1 MVGRPKKETTTKKKK
16 QSMGNKYVGVD
27 QKKKKRM
34 KWLTYATSTY
44 DLDKLVPL
52 SHQALLLGSEAAIFA
67 RQRLS

>member
-1 MVGRPKKETTTKKKK
+1 
-16 QSMGNKYVGVD
+16 MGNKYVGVD

-67 RQRLS
+67 LQRLS